1 VSRTRRAA
9 RPAALLVGAVLAL
22 VALTGCGSGLK
33 ALTDQ
38 SFDPSNGVDTSV
50 GHIQVSNLL
59 VLVTGDGAE
68 LAAGLVNNG
77 DAPDQLT
84 GVTVE
89 TAPPVTL
96 PEPIDV
102 PPDTNVTVGPP
113 GDVRV
118 FLHDFGGQPG
128 QLVRVTMTFRDNGVL
143 ETQTLVT
150 TENAVTG

>member
-9 RPAALLVGAVLAL
+9 RPAAVLVGAVLAL
-22 VALTGCGSGLK
+22 LALTGCGSGLH

-50 GHIQVSNLL
+50 GNIQASNLL
-59 VLVTGDGAE
+59 VFLTSDGAE
-68 LAAGLVNNG
+68 LNVGLVNNG
-77 DAPDQLT
+77 DASDQLT
-84 GVTVE
+84 AVTVE

-96 PEPIDV
+96 TQPIEV

-118 FLHDFGGQPG
+118 FLHDFGGQAG
-128 QLVRVTMTFRDNGVL
+128 QLVKVTMTFRDNGVL
-143 ETQTLVT
+143 TAQTLVT
-150 TENAVTG
+150 TEDVVTG